1 MNNYINARV
10 FSKEVL
16 NLKCELTGS
25 TQEFCH
31 FSLEKE
37 IPEELIKINPLI
49 KVLDESE
56 LAQLTNDP
64 SFTKNHDVVQFSGS
78 FSDELLEFSVS
89 LFEKFKNQ
97 TISDLVNIEEM
108 ITNKESHDAISK
120 EFHRLKST
128 FATFGFE
135 FSRKLIEEK
144 QKKSSIYVLEDVYA
158 IKFSFEKD
166 IIAIK
171 HFYEDKGVL

>member
-1 MNNYINARV
+1 MSNYINARV
-10 FSKEVL
+10 FSKKEL
-16 NLKCELTGS
+16 SLKCQYTDS

-37 IPEELIKINPLI
+37 IPKELIKINPLI

-56 LAQLTNDP
+56 LVQLTNDP

-78 FSDELLEFSVS
+78 FADELLDFSVS

-97 TISDLVNIEEM
+97 TIDDLANIEEM
-108 ITNKESHDAISK
+108 INNEEDHDIISK

-166 IIAIK
+166 IIAIN